1 MTERKFGIHGGILKV
16 IALFLMLLDHAWATI
31 IPGNDWMTWLG
42 RMAFPIFAFQLAEG
56 FVHTSDVN
64 KYIKRLLIFA
74 LISELPL
81 NLIFGGGLFFPFHQN
96 VMFTLLFGL
105 LAVRSV
111 DKLRVGWREE
121 QVSGQEA
128 VGGIEHEDGA
138 RAGLAKGDWWL
149 HFKRFLRASL
159 PILGYCALATVT
171 LCDYNYRGV
180 LTVVMFYLF
189 REIPYAKLW
198 QLLGML
204 FINVW
209 LVVGQELVFTIGG
222 MEIHFPVQGFSV
234 FALLFIWLYNGRRGW
249 KSKAFQYACY
259 IFYPL
264 HAVVLYL
271 IWLLK

>member
-1 MTERKFGIHGGILKV
+1 MAERKWGIHAGILKV
-16 IALFLMLLDHAWATI
+16 IALTLMLLDHAWATI

-42 RMAFPIFAFQLAEG
+42 RMAFPIFAFQVAEG
-56 FVHTSDVN
+56 YYHTSDVN
-64 KYIKRLLIFA
+64 KYIKRLLVFA

-111 DKLRVGWREE
+111 DRLREGWLQE
-121 QVSGQEA
+121 Q
-128 VGGIEHEDGA
+128 DG
-138 RAGLAKGDWWL
+138 KNI
-149 HFKRFLRASL
+149 KRFVRAAL
-159 PILGYCALATVT
+159 PVLGYCALATVT

-180 LTVVMFYLF
+180 LTVVMFYWF
-189 REIPYAKLW
+189 RQIPYAKLW

-234 FALLFIWLYNGRRGW
+234 FALFFIWLYNGRRGW
-249 KSKAFQYACY
+249 KSKVFQYACY

-271 IWLLK
+271 IWLMK